1 MVTLTGDNMMTNRFL
16 RRCVGCLAIIGALGI
31 SLPATAAGEDFPTKP
46 IRIVV
51 GFPPGGNAD
60 LIARLLSQKMP
71 DMLGQPVIVE
81 NRPGAGGAIASSFVA
96 KAAPD
101 GHTLLLAVG
110 AFTAQAAMQKT
121 LPFDPI
127 GDFGW
132 ISLLGTY
139 PFVVGVKADAPYKT
153 VGDLIAQ
160 AKRNP
165 GKMHFPGPLGT
176 LYHLT
181 GEMFNSMAG
190 TDIVHIPY
198 KGGSDALTE
207 LLGGRMDVIFEAVA
221 TAQPHIQS
229 GTIRALAVTS
239 KDPVR
244 SLPNVPPVGATVP
257 RFDVT
262 SFVGIAGPAGMPAAV
277 VDRLNRDLRKFLEL
291 PEIQQRFLEW
301 GGQARP
307 STPAEMRT
315 HVETEIQKW
324 KEVMKVRNIAA
335 Q

>member
-1 MVTLTGDNMMTNRFL
+1 MITSRLLRLSVWLLTLIAAF
-16 RRCVGCLAIIGALGI
+16 GI
-31 SLPATAAGEDFPTKP
+31 SVPAQAAGDDFPAKP
-46 IRIVV
+46 IRIMV

-60 LIARLLSQKMP
+60 LVARLMSQKMP
-71 DMLGQPVIVE
+71 DMLGQPVLVE

-96 KAAPD
+96 KATPD
-101 GHTLLLAVG
+101 GYTLLLALG

-121 LPFDPI
+121 LPFDPVR
-127 GDFGW
+127 DFGW

-139 PFVVGVKADAPYKT
+139 AFVVGVKSDSQYKT
-153 VGDLIAQ
+153 VSDLIAQ
-160 AKRNP
+160 AKKNP

-198 KGGSDALTE
+198 KGGSDAVTE

-221 TAQPHIQS
+221 TALPHIQS

-244 SLPNVPPVGATVP
+244 SLPNVPPVSATIP

-262 SFVGIAGPAGMPAAV
+262 SFVGMAGPAGMPPAV
-277 VDRLNRDLRKFLEL
+277 VDRLNRDLRRFLEL
-291 PEIQQRFLEW
+291 PDIQQRFHEW
-301 GGQARP
+301 GGQAVP
-307 STPAEMRT
+307 STPAEMRA

-324 KEVMKVRNIAA
+324 KEVVKARNIVT

>member
-1 MVTLTGDNMMTNRFL
+1 MIANRLL
-16 RRCVGCLAIIGALGI
+16 RLSVRLLALIAALGI
-31 SLPATAAGEDFPTKP
+31 SVPAQAAGDEFPAKP
-46 IRIVV
+46 IRIII

-60 LIARLLSQKMP
+60 LVARLMSQKMP
-71 DMLGQPVIVE
+71 DMLGQPVLVE
-81 NRPGAGGAIASSFVA
+81 NKPGAGGDIASSFVA

-101 GHTLLLAVG
+101 GYTLLLALG
-110 AFTAQAAMQKT
+110 AFTSRAAMQKT
-121 LPFDPI
+121 LPFDPVR
-127 GDFGW
+127 DFGW

-139 PFVVGVKADAPYKT
+139 SFVVGVKSDSPYRT

-160 AKRNP
+160 AKKNP

-198 KGGSDALTE
+198 KGGSDAVTE

-221 TAQPHIQS
+221 TALPHIQS

-244 SLPNVPPVGATVP
+244 SLPNVPPVAATVP

-262 SFVGIAGPAGMPAAV
+262 SFVGLAGPAAMPPAV
-277 VDRLNRDLRKFLEL
+277 VDRINRDVRRFLEL
-291 PEIQQRFLEW
+291 PDIQQRFYEW
-301 GGQARP
+301 GGQAVP

-324 KEVMKVRNIAA
+324 KEVVKARNIVT

>member
-1 MVTLTGDNMMTNRFL
+1 MRNTLL
-16 RRCVGCLAIIGALGI
+16 LRCVWWLAIVATIVI
-31 SLPATAAGEDFPTKP
+31 SLPAQAAGHEFPAKP
-46 IRIVV
+46 IRIIV

-60 LIARLLSQKMP
+60 LLARLIAQKMP

-81 NRPGAGGAIASSFVA
+81 NKPGAGGSIASSFVA

-101 GHTLLLAVG
+101 GYTLLLLVG
-110 AFTAQAAMQKT
+110 AFTVQAAWQKT
-121 LPFDPI
+121 LPFDPV
-127 GDFGW
+127 GDFSW

-139 PFVVGVKADAPYKT
+139 PFVVGVKSDSPYKT

-165 GKMHFPGPLGT
+165 GKMNYPGPLGT
-176 LYHLT
+176 LFHLT

-190 TDIVHIPY
+190 TDIVHIPH
-198 KGGSDALTE
+198 KGGSDAVTE
-207 LLGGRMDVIFEAVA
+207 LLGGRMDLIFEAVA
-221 TAQPHIQS
+221 TALPHIRS

-239 KDPVR
+239 RDPVR
-244 SLPNVPPVGATVP
+244 SLPNVPPVAATVP

-262 SFVGIAGPAGMPAAV
+262 SFVGIAGPAGMPPAV
-277 VDRLNRDLRKFLEL
+277 VDRLNRDLRRFLEL

-301 GGQARP
+301 GGQAVP

-315 HVETEIQKW
+315 YVETEIQKW
-324 KEVMKVRNIAA
+324 KEVMKARNIAA

>member
-1 MVTLTGDNMMTNRFL
+1 MMTNRLL
-16 RRCVGCLAIIGALGI
+16 RRCVWWLAMVATLGI
-31 SLPATAAGEDFPTKP
+31 TLPALAAADEYPSKP
-46 IRIVV
+46 IRIIV

-60 LIARLLSQKMP
+60 LVARLIAQKMP
-71 DMLGQPVIVE
+71 EMLGQPVIVE
-81 NRPGAGGAIASSFVA
+81 NKPGAGGAIASSFVA
-96 KAAPD
+96 KAPPD
-101 GHTLLLAVG
+101 GYTLLLAVG

-121 LPFDPI
+121 LPFDPVR
-127 GDFGW
+127 DFGW

-139 PFVVGVKADAPYKT
+139 SFVVGVKSDSPYKS
-153 VGDLIAQ
+153 VGDLISA

-239 KDPVR
+239 RDPVR
-244 SLPNVPPVGATVP
+244 SLPNVPAVAATVP
-257 RFDVT
+257 KFDVT
-262 SFVGIAGPAGMPAAV
+262 SFVGIAGPAGMPPAV
-277 VDRLNRDLRKFLEL
+277 VDRLNRDFRKFLEL
-291 PEIQQRFLEW
+291 PDIQQRFFEW
-301 GGQARP
+301 GGQAVP

-324 KEVMKVRNIAA
+324 KEVMKVRNIAS

>member
-1 MVTLTGDNMMTNRFL
+1 MMTFTVGNMMMNSFL
-16 RRCVGCLAIIGALGI
+16 RRGVWWLAMVATLGV
-31 SLPATAAGEDFPTKP
+31 SLAAQAAGDEYPTKP

-60 LIARLLSQKMP
+60 LVARLISQKMP
-71 DMLGQPVIVE
+71 EMLGQPVIVE
-81 NRPGAGGAIASSFVA
+81 NKPGAGGAIASSFVA

-101 GHTLLLAVG
+101 GYTLLLLLG
-110 AFTAQAAMQKT
+110 AFTAQAAMQKS
-121 LPFDPI
+121 LPFDPL
-127 GDFGW
+127 GDFNC

-139 PFVVGVKADAPYKT
+139 PFVVGVKADSPYKT

-165 GKMHFPGPLGT
+165 GKMNFPGPLGT

-198 KGGSDALTE
+198 KGGSDPITE

-239 KDPVR
+239 RDPAR
-244 SLPNVPPVGATVP
+244 SLPNVPPVAATVP
-257 RFDVT
+257 GFDVT
-262 SFVGIAGPAGMPAAV
+262 SFVGIAGPTGMPPAV
-277 VDRLNRDLRKFLEL
+277 VDRLNRDIRRFLKL

-301 GGQARP
+301 GGQAVP

-315 HVETEIQKW
+315 RVETEIQKW
-324 KEVMKVRNIAA
+324 KEVMKARNIAA

>member
-1 MVTLTGDNMMTNRFL
+1 MITNRLL
-16 RRCVGCLAIIGALGI
+16 RLSVRLLPLIAALGI
-31 SLPATAAGEDFPTKP
+31 SLPAQAAAEDFPAKP
-46 IRIVV
+46 IRIII

-60 LIARLLSQKMP
+60 LVARLMSQKMP

-81 NRPGAGGAIASSFVA
+81 NKPGAGGAIASSFVA

-101 GHTLLLAVG
+101 GYTLLLALG
-110 AFTAQAAMQKT
+110 AFTAQGAMQKA
-121 LPFDPI
+121 LPFDPVR
-127 GDFGW
+127 DFSW

-139 PFVVGVKADAPYKT
+139 AFVVGVKSDSPYRT
-153 VGDLIAQ
+153 LAELIAQ

-176 LYHLT
+176 LYHLS

-198 KGGSDALTE
+198 RGGSDAVTE

-221 TAQPHIQS
+221 TALPHIQS

-244 SLPNVPPVGATVP
+244 SLPNVPPVSETIP

-262 SFVGIAGPAGMPAAV
+262 SFVGMAGPAGMPPAV
-277 VDRLNRDLRKFLEL
+277 VDRLNRDIRRFLEL
-291 PEIQQRFLEW
+291 SDIQQRFYEW
-301 GGQARP
+301 GGQAAP
-307 STPAEMRT
+307 STPAEMRS

-324 KEVMKVRNIAA
+324 KEVVKARNITL

>member
-1 MVTLTGDNMMTNRFL
+1 MIANRLL
-16 RRCVGCLAIIGALGI
+16 RLSVWLLALIAAPGI
-31 SLPATAAGEDFPTKP
+31 SIPAQAAGDDFPAKP
-46 IRIVV
+46 IRIIV

-60 LIARLLSQKMP
+60 LVARLMSQKMP
-71 DMLGQPVIVE
+71 DMLGQPVLVE
-81 NRPGAGGAIASSFVA
+81 NKPGAGGAIGASFVA
-96 KAAPD
+96 KSAPD
-101 GHTLLLAVG
+101 GYTLLLALG

-121 LPFDPI
+121 LPYDPVR
-127 GDFGW
+127 DFGW

-139 PFVVGVKADAPYKT
+139 SFVVGVKSDSPYKT
-153 VGDLIAQ
+153 VGDVIAQ
-160 AKRNP
+160 AKKNP

-198 KGGSDALTE
+198 KGGSDAVTE

-221 TAQPHIQS
+221 TALPHIQS
-229 GTIRALAVTS
+229 GSIRALAVTS
-239 KDPVR
+239 RDPVR
-244 SLPNVPPVGATVP
+244 SLPNVPPVSATIP

-262 SFVGIAGPAGMPAAV
+262 SFVGMAGPAGMPPAV
-277 VDRLNRDLRKFLEL
+277 VDRLNRDIRRFLEL
-291 PEIQQRFLEW
+291 PDIQQRFYEW
-301 GGQARP
+301 GGQAVP
-307 STPAEMRT
+307 STPAEMRA

-324 KEVMKVRNIAA
+324 KEVVKARNIAT

>member
-1 MVTLTGDNMMTNRFL
+1 MMNYRLL
-16 RRCVGCLAIIGALGI
+16 RLSVWLLSLIASLGM
-31 SLPATAAGEDFPTKP
+31 SLPAQAAGDDFPAKP
-46 IRIVV
+46 IRIVI

-60 LIARLLSQKMP
+60 LVARLMSQKMP
-71 DMLGQPVIVE
+71 EMLGQPVLVE
-81 NRPGAGGAIASSFVA
+81 NKPGAGGAIASSFVA

-101 GHTLLLAVG
+101 GYTLLLALG

-121 LPFDPI
+121 LPFDSVR
-127 GDFGW
+127 DFSW

-139 PFVVGVKADAPYKT
+139 AFVVGVKSDSPYRT
-153 VGDLIAQ
+153 LADLIAQ
-160 AKRNP
+160 AKKNP

-198 KGGSDALTE
+198 KGGSDAVTE

-221 TAQPHIQS
+221 TALPHIQS
-229 GTIRALAVTS
+229 GSIRALAVTS

-244 SLPNVPPVGATVP
+244 SLPNVPSVAQTIP

-262 SFVGIAGPAGMPAAV
+262 SFVGMAGPAGMPPAV
-277 VDRLNRDLRKFLEL
+277 VDRLNRDIRRFLDL
-291 PEIQQRFLEW
+291 PDIQQRFNEW
-301 GGQARP
+301 GGQVAP
-307 STPAEMRT
+307 STPAEMRN
-315 HVETEIQKW
+315 HVEAEIQKW
-324 KEVMKVRNIAA
+324 KEVMKARNIAA

>member
-1 MVTLTGDNMMTNRFL
+1 MITNRLL
-16 RRCVGCLAIIGALGI
+16 RLCVRLLPLIAALGI
-31 SLPATAAGEDFPTKP
+31 GLPAQAAAEDFPAKP
-46 IRIVV
+46 VRIVI

-60 LIARLLSQKMP
+60 LVARLMAQKMP
-71 DMLGQPVIVE
+71 EMLGQPVLVE
-81 NRPGAGGAIASSFVA
+81 NKPGAGGAIASSFVA

-101 GHTLLLAVG
+101 GYTLLLALG

-121 LPFDPI
+121 LPFDPVR
-127 GDFGW
+127 DFSW

-139 PFVVGVKADAPYKT
+139 SFVVGVKSDSPHRTLA
-153 VGDLIAQ
+153 DLIAH
-160 AKRNP
+160 AKKNP

-176 LYHLT
+176 LYHLS

-198 KGGSDALTE
+198 KGGSDAVTE

-221 TAQPHIQS
+221 TALPHIQS
-229 GTIRALAVTS
+229 GGIRALAVTS

-244 SLPNVPPVGATVP
+244 SLPHVPPVSEAVP
-257 RFDVT
+257 KFDVT
-262 SFVGIAGPAGMPAAV
+262 SFVGIAGPAGMPPAV
-277 VDRLNRDLRKFLEL
+277 VDRLNRDIRRFLEL
-291 PEIQQRFLEW
+291 PDIQQRFYEW
-301 GGQARP
+301 GGQTAP
-307 STPAEMRT
+307 STPAEMRS

-324 KEVMKVRNIAA
+324 KEVVKARNITT

>member
-1 MVTLTGDNMMTNRFL
+1 MMNYRLL
-16 RRCVGCLAIIGALGI
+16 RLSVWLFSLIASVGI
-31 SLPATAAGEDFPTKP
+31 SLPAQAAGDDFPAKP
-46 IRIVV
+46 IRIVI

-60 LIARLLSQKMP
+60 LVARLMSQKMP
-71 DMLGQPVIVE
+71 EMLGQPVLVE
-81 NRPGAGGAIASSFVA
+81 NKPGAGGAIASSFVA

-101 GHTLLLAVG
+101 GYTLLLALG
-110 AFTAQAAMQKT
+110 AFTAQGAMQKT
-121 LPFDPI
+121 LPFDPVR
-127 GDFGW
+127 DFSW

-139 PFVVGVKADAPYKT
+139 AFVVGVKSDSPYRT
-153 VGDLIAQ
+153 LADLIAQ
-160 AKRNP
+160 AKKNP

-198 KGGSDALTE
+198 KGGSDAVTE

-221 TAQPHIQS
+221 TALPHIQS
-229 GTIRALAVTS
+229 GGIRALAVTS

-244 SLPNVPPVGATVP
+244 SLPHVPPVSETVP

-262 SFVGIAGPAGMPAAV
+262 SFVGMAGPAGMPPAV
-277 VDRLNRDLRKFLEL
+277 VDRLNRDIRRFLEL
-291 PEIQQRFLEW
+291 PDIQQRFYEW
-301 GGQARP
+301 GGQTAP
-307 STPAEMRT
+307 STPAEMRS

-324 KEVMKVRNIAA
+324 KEVVKARNITT